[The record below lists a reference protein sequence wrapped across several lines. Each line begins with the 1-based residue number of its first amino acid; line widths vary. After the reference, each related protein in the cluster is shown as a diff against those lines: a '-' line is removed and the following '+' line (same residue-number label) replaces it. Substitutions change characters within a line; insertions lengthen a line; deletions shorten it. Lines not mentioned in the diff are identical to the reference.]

1 MFKFKRNKKKNKV
14 KIKNMMEYY
23 KSYNAH
29 MEMVFKSGGGF
40 LGTLCKAE
48 EELEN
53 YKFFIEYYENLI
65 ANQNKEIKLMEK
77 KIVEL
82 STTYEFKDTA
92 IYIKINYSLLKEKLN
107 KKYIWYLFLFI
118 YKTFFSLLF
127 LLINDSSS

>member
-53 YKFFIEYYENLI
+53 YKFFIEYCENLI

>member
-14 KIKNMMEYY
+14 KVKNMMEYY

-48 EELEN
+48 EELEE
-53 YKFFIEYYENLI
+53 YKFFIEYCQNII
-65 ANQNKEIKLMEK
+65 ANQNKEINSMEK

-82 STTYEFKDTA
+82 STIFQLKDDA

-107 KKYIWYLFLFI
+107 KKYIWHLFIFI
-118 YKTFFSLLF
+118 YKTFFSLIIM
-127 LLINDSSS
+127 LINDSCL